1 MCVWVCGKFD
11 QPEILGKGLSEQV
24 TIELTPKDPQKDY
37 LKQRKQQV
45 QKPEKG
51 KIFPKTPQFIVMLIF
66 LKKWLQKGWFEWR
79 QNMPSEAERDWLA
92 MDQALSVL
100 PPGTC

>member
-37 LKQRKQQV
+37 LKQKKTAGAKAWKGENIPQYSPIYSDAYFKKNDYKKDGLNGDRICQV
-45 QKPEKG
+45 WQRETG
-51 KIFPKTPQFIVMLIF
+51 
-66 LKKWLQKGWFEWR
+66 
-79 QNMPSEAERDWLA
+79 
-92 MDQALSVL
+92 
-100 PPGTC
+100 

>member
-1 MCVWVCGKFD
+1 MCVWVCRKFD

-51 KIFPKTPQFIVMLIF
+51 KIFPKEYYLTKCRCWQLYEEY
-66 LKKWLQKGWFEWR
+66 L
-79 QNMPSEAERDWLA
+79 
-92 MDQALSVL
+92 
-100 PPGTC
+100 

>member
-1 MCVWVCGKFD
+1 MCVWVCRKFD

-51 KIFPKTPQFIVMLIF
+51 KIFPKEYYLTTKTNEDLTYATT
-66 LKKWLQKGWFEWR
+66 R
-79 QNMPSEAERDWLA
+79 
-92 MDQALSVL
+92 SVL
-100 PPGTC
+100 KTLY